1 MKFNAIKLA
10 FSATALLAA
19 SGFAMQAQAHC
30 LTQSIA
36 TANPSAFQQDVYNF
50 VCPTGTASVVGKASL
65 ISGTQLAYQIGKGG
79 FTFAST
85 TDTTASAAATCTTAV
100 GPGGFTWE
108 ILSAGTV
115 GPISINGGPGVYTL
129 VASKSTTAA
138 ATYGIE
144 FHCMTGANGTGTELQ
159 PASGVWEQGGP
170 LSVAG
175 TGLTD
180 GLDAVSGS
188 SSAANDTN
196 TDVNLTINH

>member
-30 LTQSIA
+30 LNQSIS
-36 TANPSAFQQDVYNF
+36 TANPSAFQQDVYML
-50 VCPTGTASVVGKASL
+50 VCPSGTASLQGRASL

-79 FTFAST
+79 FTAASV
-85 TDTTASAAATCTTAV
+85 TDTGSSATATCGTLSDGTGREGITT
-100 GPGGFTWE
+100 
-108 ILSAGTV
+108 GT
-115 GPISINGGPGVYTL
+115 PTSYISVNGGVGVYTL
-129 VASKSTTAA
+129 VASKSTTAS

-144 FHCMTGANGTGTELQ
+144 FHCMSGNNGTGSELG
-159 PASGVWEQGGP
+159 AVVWEQGGP

-196 TDVNLTINH
+196 TDVNLAINH